1 MDSDFDENGDLVI
14 RNVPDEVVAE
24 IERRAAM
31 NGWSVDD
38 ELRFIMTKAFSGDNR
53 QSDLA

>member
-14 RNVPDEVVAE
+14 RNVPDEVVSE

-31 NGWSVDD
+31 NRWSVDD
-38 ELRFIMTKAFSGDNR
+38 ELRFIMAKAFSGDSR